1 MKYDVYHSNGSLDGF
16 GGIQAEREASTPYR
30 IEAESEED
38 ARKKFRAMPQTRVY
52 CQSIT
57 RVICSE

>member
-30 IEAESEED
+30 IEA
-38 ARKKFRAMPQTRVY
+38 RKKFRAMPQTRVY